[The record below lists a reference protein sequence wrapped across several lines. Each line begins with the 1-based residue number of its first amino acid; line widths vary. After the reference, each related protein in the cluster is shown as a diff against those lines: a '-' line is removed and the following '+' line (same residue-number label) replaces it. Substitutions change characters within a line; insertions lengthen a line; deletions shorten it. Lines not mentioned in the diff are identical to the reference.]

1 VWKTCLCLSLKTA
14 ADRRQTPKGRSRVVG
29 CFENGA
35 PPKMK
40 IEKKTFSD
48 MISQAGENVVLVKDE
63 HSWK

>member
-1 VWKTCLCLSLKTA
+1 
-14 ADRRQTPKGRSRVVG
+14 VVG

-48 MISQAGENVVLVKDE
+48 MISQAGENVVLVE
-63 HSWK
+63 MNIHGSEYAVLMSTPPHVP